1 MNYGIVAF
9 PSKELQDFANSYRKR
24 YDSHYA
30 QIPPHITLRAAAE
43 APDNQTLQQIAEH
56 VYELANTLKPFDIH
70 IGKVSS
76 FKPVTNVIYLKVDPT
91 EQLTAI
97 HESLYAAPFGGEAP
111 YKFVPHITLAQGLS
125 ASEHDDIFG
134 QLGMN
139 NIDFSETIS
148 RIHLLYQ
155 LENGSWS
162 VYETF
167 RLRGE

>member
-30 QIPPHITLRAAAE
+30 QIPPHITLRSAGE
-43 APDNQTLQQIAEH
+43 ANDKTLQ
-56 VYELANTLKPFDIH
+56 ELAEQLHESASQLKPFEIH
-70 IGKVSS
+70 IGKASS
-76 FKPVTNVIYLKVDPT
+76 FSPVTNAIYLKIDPT
-91 EQLTAI
+91 PELESI
-97 HESLYAAPFGGEAP
+97 HELLYKEPFGGQP
-111 YKFVPHITLAQGLS
+111 PHKFVPHITLAQGLS

-134 QLGMN
+134 QIGMG
-139 NIDFSETIS
+139 NIDFTETIS

-162 VYETF
+162 VYETY